1 MGVKKNKEKKNQHF
15 QEDIWAQISNAG
27 CIQKAYN
34 IH

>member
-1 MGVKKNKEKKNQHF
+1 MGVKKNKEKKKHF